1 MSRRIPFLCVAL
13 ILPIILSGPHEVLAQ
28 RFARYGRGYG
38 GYGFF
43 DTGIGAFGG
52 GTYPGQA
59 FGYSPAYLASRAFT
73 AGGVAGS
80 VTYGTPQP
88 PEPQA
93 PPSTALARAATAT
106 FCSQE
111 KVLCGE
117 TAFRAGDYPAA
128 IEDWNSVLAC
138 DSCNPV
144 LVMML
149 AQAYFAAGDYR
160 GAAAATQAAMQELP
174 QDRWGVVV
182 SNRNELYC
190 NPKSYSFQL
199 QQLENAVNDHPND
212 PAQRFL
218 LAFQYAYLGYPQAA
232 VGQLDKVIELE
243 PRDEMAVHLRKALEP
258 LLPKPGAPVI
268 TPGVVSRD

>member
-1 MSRRIPFLCVAL
+1 
-13 ILPIILSGPHEVLAQ
+13 
-28 RFARYGRGYG
+28 
-38 GYGFF
+38 
-43 DTGIGAFGG
+43 
-52 GTYPGQA
+52 
-59 FGYSPAYLASRAFT
+59 
-73 AGGVAGS
+73 
-80 VTYGTPQP
+80 
-88 PEPQA
+88 
-93 PPSTALARAATAT
+93 
-106 FCSQE
+106 
-111 KVLCGE
+111 
-117 TAFRAGDYPAA
+117 
-128 IEDWNSVLAC
+128 VLAC